1 MTVQNPVLVPAS
13 NRHGIDWQK
22 SLSRHGHPL
31 AEVLSAAIKELRRGH
46 EEQSLYWAL
55 EMATACRPAEE
66 FLWECLVV
74 FTSEDVGLANPE
86 ALPLVGDLKDAYFQ
100 IPPKDRRRF
109 VFLAHATCYLARS
122 KKSRYVTE
130 ILFDT
135 IDRIEDGTLTFSM
148 PDYAV
153 DIHTARGKS
162 LGRGELHYL
171 TAAALLRNEDPA
183 FSPAYRQRLLDRADR
198 K

>member
-1 MTVQNPVLVPAS
+1 MTPQNPVLVLAS
-13 NRHGIDWQK
+13 NRHGIDWQR
-22 SLSRHGHPL
+22 STSRHGHLL

-55 EMATACRPAEE
+55 EMATACRQAEE
-66 FLWECLVV
+66 FLWECLLV

-86 ALPLVGDLKDAYFQ
+86 ALRIVSDLKEAYFQ

-109 VFLAHATCYLARS
+109 VFLAHATCHLARS

-130 ILFDT
+130 ILCDT
-135 IDRIEDGTLTFSM
+135 IDRIEDGTLTYPM

-171 TAAALLRNEDPA
+171 TTAALLTNDDRSYSDK
-183 FSPAYRQRLLDRADR
+183 YLQRLIDRASR
-198 K
+198 E